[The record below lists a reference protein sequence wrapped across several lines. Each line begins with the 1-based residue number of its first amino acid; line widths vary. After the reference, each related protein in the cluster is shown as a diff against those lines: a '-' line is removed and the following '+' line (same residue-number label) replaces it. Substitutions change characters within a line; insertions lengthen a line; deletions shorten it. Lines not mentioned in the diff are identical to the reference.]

1 MQKKIAMTAVA
12 LFALSLLACG
22 AGTAHADTSIKV
34 VNNSTYS
41 SINFGFASY
50 KIVNGSSTRQ
60 GSGGTT
66 SIGTSGTYSD
76 FPPLGSGDQLSL
88 DQGLR
93 ITSPDR
99 YMTSDGSDTCNA
111 SGFSQGLS
119 AVLGRNYMQA
129 GDSITVTVTRKAGVI
144 PGIYD
149 AVCAYS
155 R

>member
-1 MQKKIAMTAVA
+1 MA
-12 LFALSLLACG
+12 LGLLAIFCLVAIG
-22 AGTAHADTSIKV
+22 AAGTAFAGTSIKV
-34 VNNSTYS
+34 VNNTTYS
-41 SINFGFASY
+41 DINFGFASY

-60 GSGGTT
+60 GSGATT
-66 SIGTSGTYSD
+66 DIGASGVYTD
-76 FPPLGSGDQLSL
+76 FPPLGKGDHFYL
-88 DQGLR
+88 DRGLR

-119 AVLGRNYMQA
+119 SVLGRNYMQA
-129 GDSITVTVTRKAGVI
+129 GDSITVTVTRKKGVI

-149 AVCAYS
+149 AICAYS